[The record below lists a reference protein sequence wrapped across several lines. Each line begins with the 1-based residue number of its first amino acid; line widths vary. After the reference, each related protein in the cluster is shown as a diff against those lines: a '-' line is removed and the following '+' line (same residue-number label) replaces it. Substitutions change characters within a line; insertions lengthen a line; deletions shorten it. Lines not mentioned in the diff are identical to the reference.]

1 MKLRKR
7 LQVKMAFWM
16 GGCLVATAAIIV
28 AYIVYDMRKEAF
40 AARENA
46 IQYASDYARTVA
58 QQYATV
64 IKAELEV
71 AMDAART
78 LAQSLEGVK
87 NPDIALQIDRDQA
100 NGLLKTVL
108 TQNPSFFGISTA
120 WEPNAFDDLD
130 AGYVNDPG
138 HDATGRFIP
147 YWVRDGENDDIVLEP
162 LRDYET
168 EGKGE
173 YYLCPKRT
181 KRECVIDPY
190 LYPVQG
196 KDVLMITLVAPIL
209 FQETFYGV
217 VTVDIRVDALQQI
230 IDAMP
235 DMYAGAAQFA
245 VISHNGTIVAAKHQ
259 PQFAGQPI
267 EELHRG
273 HELAASFEREDSA
286 GETPEN
292 EQAYLLEII
301 QRGEESV
308 MMFDH
313 ALEIVT
319 PLQIGRAETPW
330 SVNINISRE
339 RITAEAD
346 HLLQESVREMFILIG
361 ISAGCVALALV
372 GIFVLSKSLI
382 NPIVQAIHAT
392 EKLSEGN
399 LDIVMTV
406 THSDEIG
413 RFQFVL
419 NTMITTLRNV
429 TISIRKAASQVASG
443 SQNLS
448 SSAQLLSQGASAQ
461 AAAAEQ
467 ASSSIEQMAA
477 NIRQNAENAMQ
488 TEKLAVKSADDA
500 RSSGEAVMQTVAA
513 MREISKK
520 VSMIEDI
527 ARQTRLL
534 SLNATI
540 EAARAQEHG
549 KGFAV
554 VAAEVRSLAE
564 RSQIAAEEIN
574 QLATTSVSIA
584 EQAGQMLSQLVPD
597 IQKTSELVQEITAA
611 SREQSAG
618 TEQINRAI
626 QQLDQIVQQNAAM
639 SEEVASTAEELA
651 AQSGQLQTIIGFF
664 HVDDAAE
671 SPGASSAS
679 ETRSPLPPK
688 NAATTSAQPDRGTH
702 VDQKRDR
709 QSPFSAMPPLGDE
722 HDKDFER
729 Y

>member
-1 MKLRKR
+1 MKLRNR
-7 LQVKMAFWM
+7 LQVKIALWM
-16 GGCLVATAAIIV
+16 GACLVATAAIIV

-40 AARENA
+40 AARERA
-46 IQYASDYARTVA
+46 MQHASDYARTVA
-58 QQYATV
+58 QQYAIA

-78 LAQSLEGVK
+78 LAQSFEGVK
-87 NPDIALQIDRDQA
+87 DPDIALQIDRDQA

-120 WEPNAFDDLD
+120 WEPNAFDNLD

-147 YWVRDGENDDIVLEP
+147 YWARDGEHGSIVLEP
-162 LRDYET
+162 LHDYDT

-196 KDVLMITLVAPIL
+196 TDVLMITVVAPIL
-209 FQETFYGV
+209 FKDAFYGAI
-217 VTVDIRVDALQQI
+217 TVDVRIDALQQT

-245 VISHNGTIVAAKHQ
+245 LISHNGTIVAAKNQ
-259 PQFAGQPI
+259 SQLAGKSI
-267 EELHRG
+267 MELHG
-273 HELAASFEREDSA
+273 SHEHAKSAEQEGDA
-286 GETPEN
+286 GETHEDD
-292 EQAYLLEII
+292 QAHLLEII

-308 MMFDH
+308 RLFDH
-313 ALEIVT
+313 ALEIFT
-319 PLQIGRAETPW
+319 PLQIGRVETPW
-330 SVNINISRE
+330 AVNINIASE

-346 HLLQESVREMFILIG
+346 NLLQESMREMFVLIG
-361 ISAGCVALALV
+361 ISAGCVTLALV
-372 GIFVLSKSLI
+372 GVFVLSKNLI
-382 NPIVQAIHAT
+382 HPIVQAIHAT

-399 LDIVMTV
+399 LDIAMTV
-406 THSDEIG
+406 TQANEIG

-419 NTMITTLRNV
+419 NTMIATLRNV

-467 ASSSIEQMAA
+467 ASSSIEQMAT

-500 RSSGEAVMQTVAA
+500 RSSGEAVAQTVSA

-520 VSMIEDI
+520 VSIIEDI

-584 EQAGQMLSQLVPD
+584 EQAGQMLAQLVPD

-611 SREQSAG
+611 SREQNAG

-626 QQLDQIVQQNAAM
+626 QQLDQVVQQNAAM
-639 SEEVASTAEELA
+639 AEEVASTAEELA

-664 HVDDAAE
+664 HVNEAAE
-671 SPGASSAS
+671 SPGAPSAS
-679 ETRSPLPPK
+679 ETTAPFHPKRSVPTIAPP
-688 NAATTSAQPDRGTH
+688 AQGTH
-702 VDQKRDR
+702 VEDR
-709 QSPFSAMPPLGDE
+709 QPPFNDV
-722 HDKDFER
+722 ER
-729 Y
+729 V